1 MSHKDFSYI
10 VVGSGLF
17 GAVIA
22 ERIASQLQ
30 QKVLVI
36 EKRDH
41 IGGNCHSAI
50 DEETGIEYHTYGT
63 HIFHTSEEKVWQYI
77 NRFSSFN
84 TYRHQVLSCYKNKI
98 YQLPIN
104 LETINS
110 YYNLNLKPFE
120 VDAFLEKIT
129 KGEKSNP
136 VNFEEKA
143 ISSIGR
149 ELYDAFVRG
158 YTVKQW
164 QIDPKALPAEIFSR
178 LPVRKN
184 YNENYYFDEWQGIP
198 LNGYTHIF
206 NNLLGHPNISV
217 LLNTDFFSIKDT
229 FDKDVTIIYSGPIDR
244 YFDYKFGALSWR
256 TLRFERKV
264 FPVKD
269 YQGNAVINYPE
280 EEIPYTRIHEPVHLH
295 PERKYNTDKT
305 VVFEEYSLPDN
316 GANPYYPILTEENI
330 KKLRQ
335 YKEYAAG
342 FKNLFICG
350 RLGEYKYYDMDKTIS
365 NALNLF
371 ETRIKEAKHNQ

>member
-1 MSHKDFSYI
+1 MNHKDFSYI

-50 DEETGIEYHTYGT
+50 DAETGIEYHTYGT

-149 ELYDAFVRG
+149 ELYEAFVRG

-217 LLNTDFFSIKDT
+217 L
-229 FDKDVTIIYSGPIDR
+229 
-244 YFDYKFGALSWR
+244 
-256 TLRFERKV
+256 
-264 FPVKD
+264 
-269 YQGNAVINYPE
+269 
-280 EEIPYTRIHEPVHLH
+280 
-295 PERKYNTDKT
+295 
-305 VVFEEYSLPDN
+305 
-316 GANPYYPILTEENI
+316 
-330 KKLRQ
+330 
-335 YKEYAAG
+335 
-342 FKNLFICG
+342 
-350 RLGEYKYYDMDKTIS
+350 
-365 NALNLF
+365 
-371 ETRIKEAKHNQ
+371 